1 MKENVTHLHLYQ
13 RNGHLRVVFTIVL
26 WTAVFLWTGCWE
38 DNAVPDVGSDVRRDS
53 SAANIASVGKDINS
67 TAVL

>member
-1 MKENVTHLHLYQ
+1 MKKNVTHLHICQKSGCLICI
-13 RNGHLRVVFTIVL
+13 FTTAL
-26 WTAVFLWTGCWE
+26 WAAVFLCTGCAT